1 MISPVVIIK
10 NVTIAKKI
18 NPRQIDNIKIFNG
31 EGLYSFS
38 SDPTPIKSLK
48 ILVKKDSSNQHRSKH
63 ECQYNN
69 LNNSRYPNKHN
80 QWIKFHA
87 DKVIILAP
95 FSSFFLCCIS
105 NLCIQFR
112 LLSAVNSILLYI
124 FILVYQY
131 NLYMN
136 LYIFY
141 RTLKK

>member
-1 MISPVVIIK
+1 
-10 NVTIAKKI
+10 
-18 NPRQIDNIKIFNG
+18 
-31 EGLYSFS
+31 
-38 SDPTPIKSLK
+38 
-48 ILVKKDSSNQHRSKH
+48 
-63 ECQYNN
+63 
-69 LNNSRYPNKHN
+69 
-80 QWIKFHA
+80 
-87 DKVIILAP
+87 LAP

-112 LLSAVNSILLYI
+112 LLSAVNSTLLYI